1 LRAQSLPIRVNRLKN
16 EQKRPAQTAD
26 QSPIPVNMR
35 ILRTPQ
41 KATARMG
48 RAAYAGAPAAFDG
61 RMLALAVAALIL
73 AAAAAPFD
81 EAASRWAI
89 SSQIPAVRLL
99 ASYTDIGKSA
109 AYLIASLAIALWA
122 TFISWQGRPVSG
134 KAKLALIYSQAL
146 FAFWAIALSGI
157 LVNLFKFAFARARPK
172 LLDTSG
178 AYDFFS
184 RWGIGYE
191 YVSFPSGHAT
201 TMGALA
207 GILVLWFPRLSVLT
221 LPLCAAIAGS
231 RVAAG
236 AHFPS
241 DVIVGF
247 FLGLLF
253 SVYLARI
260 LARRHSV
267 FRFSGTKLLPK
278 LQFSAAF
285 SKSREAQGPRPVI

>member
-1 LRAQSLPIRVNRLKN
+1 LRAQSLPFRVNQLKN
-16 EQKRPAQTAD
+16 EQQRPSQTGD
-26 QSPIPVNMR
+26 TSPIPVNLR

-48 RAAYAGAPAAFDG
+48 RAAYSGAPAAFDW
-61 RMLALAVAALIL
+61 RMAALALAALIL

-81 EAASRWAI
+81 EEASRWAA

-109 AYLIASLAIALWA
+109 AYLFTSLGIAFWA
-122 TFISWQGRPVSG
+122 TFLSWRGRPVSG

-157 LVNLFKFAFARARPK
+157 LVNFLKFVFARARPK
-172 LLDTSG
+172 LLDTNG

-207 GILVLWFPRLSVLT
+207 AILVLWFPRLGALT
-221 LPLCAAIAGS
+221 LPFCIALAGS

-247 FLGLLF
+247 FLGFLF

-285 SKSREAQGPRPVI
+285 SKSREA

>member
-1 LRAQSLPIRVNRLKN
+1 LKNKQERAAQS
-16 EQKRPAQTAD
+16 AD
-26 QSPIPVNMR
+26 QPPVPVKMR
-35 ILRTPQ
+35 VLRTPQ
-41 KATARMG
+41 RATARMR

-61 RMLALAVAALIL
+61 RMAALALFALLL

-81 EAASRWAI
+81 EAASRWAV
-89 SSQIPAVRLL
+89 SSQIPAVRIL

-109 AYLIASLAIALWA
+109 AYLLASLAIALWA
-122 TFISWQGRPVSG
+122 TFLSWRGRPASG

-157 LVNLFKFAFARARPK
+157 LVNFLKFVFARARPK
-172 LLDTSG
+172 LLDANG
-178 AYDFFS
+178 PYDFFS
-184 RWGIGYE
+184 RWGAGYDFT
-191 YVSFPSGHAT
+191 SFPSGHAT

-207 GILVLWFPRLSVLT
+207 GILVLWFPRLNALT
-221 LPLCAAIAGS
+221 LPFCIALAGS

-267 FRFSGTKLLPK
+267 FRFSGGKLLPK
-278 LQFSAAF
+278 PQFSTAF
-285 SKSREAQGPRPVI
+285 SKSREAQSPRPVI

>member
-1 LRAQSLPIRVNRLKN
+1 LKNKQERAAQS
-16 EQKRPAQTAD
+16 AD
-26 QSPIPVNMR
+26 QSPIPFNLR

-41 KATARMG
+41 KATARMV
-48 RAAYAGAPAAFDG
+48 RSAYAGAPAAFDG
-61 RMLALAVAALIL
+61 RLAALSLTALIL
-73 AAAAAPFD
+73 AAAAAPYD

-89 SSQIPAVRLL
+89 GSQIPAVRLL
-99 ASYTDIGKSA
+99 AAYTDIGKSA

-122 TFISWQGRPVSG
+122 TFLSWRGRPVSG

-157 LVNLFKFAFARARPK
+157 LVNMLKLLFARARPK
-172 LLDTSG
+172 LLDASG

-184 RWGIGYE
+184 RWGTGYDFT
-191 YVSFPSGHAT
+191 SFPSGHAT

-207 GILVLWFPRLSVLT
+207 GILVLWFPRLSALT
-221 LPLCAAIAGS
+221 LPFCIALAGS

-241 DVIVGF
+241 DVIIGF
-247 FLGLLF
+247 FLGFLF
-253 SVYLARI
+253 SVYLARL

-267 FRFSGTKLLPK
+267 FRFSGGKLLPK

-285 SKSREAQGPRPVI
+285 SKSREAKGHGPVI